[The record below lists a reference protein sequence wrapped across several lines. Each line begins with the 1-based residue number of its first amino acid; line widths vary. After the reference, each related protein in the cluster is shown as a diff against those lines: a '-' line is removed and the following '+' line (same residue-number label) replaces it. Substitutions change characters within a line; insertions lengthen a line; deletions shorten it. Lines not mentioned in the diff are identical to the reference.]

1 MLLRMEKAD
10 WTCAW
15 VRVLSVF
22 WVVLGAVFALVW
34 AGPTW
39 AAPHSEPFQL
49 AQNGSTVIYLNDK
62 PITQL
67 QAPFTS
73 ATMLYLPVKL
83 LEHLGLRVEIDAV
96 HHSARLMRPG
106 VFYLVKEG
114 SRQVTWNQQG
124 MMISNAPIWQQDT
137 LFVPRSL
144 LANLGIGFSY
154 NKANNEIHIT
164 KDLNTFRAVNL
175 LPSDVYT
182 RLVIEFQ
189 QPPVYHLQESEQGIT
204 LDFYGAEVP
213 EPEQFTP
220 ESSDV
225 LFKGL
230 KIQQIGRGIVRLQIL
245 KNYPSPHRL
254 FWLDK
259 PDRLM
264 VDLVKVFQTDKS
276 TQLAPGVKYT
286 RTYQGFGFGPVT
298 YYSLEILPG
307 SGLALVPGLAGQ
319 DRGLGKGFSKEPV
332 STMAR
337 RSNALAA
344 INAGYFNQAGVPLG
358 ILIKDGEFISSP
370 IYGRTLLGISQSG
383 KLFIDQTEQTLAVEF
398 PLQNRER
405 LRFNAV
411 NLPRQNQQMVLYTPR
426 YGARTGTAPSE
437 ESIEL
442 QLLSDGTVQEIA
454 PANLPIPEDG
464 YVISAHGQG
473 ARWLKAN
480 AYVGMRAL
488 VYSQVLGQWEQVWH
502 IVGGGPRLIKQG
514 QLHVTSEQERFQP
527 DIAKGRAPRTALG
540 LGRNGEILLLVV
552 DGRQSQSKGLTLWE
566 LAGLLKEKGAVE
578 ALNFDGG
585 GSSAMVIRNQLVN
598 RPSDGQERPVAS
610 SLLLVKR

>member
-1 MLLRMEKAD
+1 MSILKGWMLALA
-10 WTCAW
+10 
-15 VRVLSVF
+15 LSLA
-22 WVVLGAVFALVW
+22 LGLGFQ
-34 AGPTW
+34 PSTE
-39 AAPHSEPFQL
+39 AAPAPLPVPAQPLRL
-49 AQNGSTVIYLNDK
+49 AQNSSTVIYLNDK

-67 QAPFTS
+67 QSPFTS

-83 LEHLGLRVEIDAV
+83 LEHLGLRVELDPA

-124 MMISNAPIWQQDT
+124 MMISHAPIWQQDT

-154 NKANNEIHIT
+154 NKANNEIHIS
-164 KDLNTFRAVNL
+164 KELNTFRAVNL

-189 QPPVYHLQESEQGIT
+189 QPPVYQLQESEQGIT
-204 LDFYGAEVP
+204 LDFYGAEVL

-230 KIQQIGRGIVRLQIL
+230 KIQQMGRGIVRLQIF

-264 VDLVKVFQTDKS
+264 VDLVKVFQEDKRS
-276 TQLAPGVKYT
+276 QVAPGVKYT

-298 YYSLEILPG
+298 YYSLEIQPG
-307 SGLALVPGLAGQ
+307 SGLKLVPELAGQ
-319 DRGLGKGFSKEPV
+319 GKGFVKERV

-358 ILIKDGEFISSP
+358 ILIKEGEFISSP
-370 IYGRTLLGISQSG
+370 IYGRTLLGLSQSG
-383 KLFIDQTEQTLAVEF
+383 TWFIDQTEHSLAVEF
-398 PLQNRER
+398 PLQNRMR
-405 LRFNAV
+405 MRFNAV

-426 YGARTGTAPSE
+426 YGAKTGTAPSE
-437 ESIEL
+437 EALEL
-442 QLLSDGTVQEIA
+442 QILSDGTVQAMA
-454 PANLPIPEDG
+454 PANLAIPEDG

-488 VYSQVLGQWEQVWH
+488 IYSQVLGQWEQILH
-502 IVGGGPRLIKQG
+502 MVGGGPRLIKNG
-514 QLHVTSEQERFQP
+514 QLHVTSEQERFQA

-540 LGRNGEILLLVV
+540 LGRNGEIILLVV

-598 RPSDGQERPVAS
+598 RPSDGRERPVAS
-610 SLLLVKR
+610 SLVLVKR

>member
-1 MLLRMEKAD
+1 MLALA
-10 WTCAW
+10 
-15 VRVLSVF
+15 LSLA
-22 WVVLGAVFALVW
+22 LGLGFQPVS
-34 AGPTW
+34 W
-39 AAPHSEPFQL
+39 AAAPLPVAAQPLRL
-49 AQNGSTVIYLNDK
+49 AQNSSTVIYLNDK

-67 QAPFTS
+67 QSPFTS

-83 LEHLGLRVEIDAV
+83 LEHLGLRVELDPA

-124 MMISNAPIWQQDT
+124 MMISHAPIWQQDT

-154 NKANNEIHIT
+154 NKANNEIHIS
-164 KDLNTFRAVNL
+164 KELNTFRAVNL

-189 QPPVYHLQESEQGIT
+189 QPPVYQLQESEQSIT

-230 KIQQIGRGIVRLQIL
+230 KIQQMGRGIVRLQIF

-264 VDLVKVFQTDKS
+264 VDLVKVFQEDKRS
-276 TQLAPGVKYT
+276 QVAPGVKYT

-298 YYSLEILPG
+298 YYSLEIQPG
-307 SGLALVPGLAGQ
+307 SGLKLMPELAGQ
-319 DRGLGKGFSKEPV
+319 GTGSGKGFVKEPV

-358 ILIKDGEFISSP
+358 ILIKEGEFISSP
-370 IYGRTLLGISQSG
+370 IYGRTLLGQSQSG
-383 KLFIDQTEQTLAVEF
+383 AWFIDQTEHSLAVEF
-398 PLQNRER
+398 PLQNRMR
-405 LRFNAV
+405 MRFNAV

-426 YGARTGTAPSE
+426 YGDKTGTAPSE
-437 ESIEL
+437 DALEL
-442 QLLSDGTVQEIA
+442 QILSDGTVQAMA
-454 PANLPIPEDG
+454 PANLAIPEDG

-488 VYSQVLGQWEQVWH
+488 IYSQVLGQWEQILH
-502 IVGGGPRLIKQG
+502 MVGGGPRLIKNG
-514 QLHVTSEQERFQP
+514 QLHVTSEQERFQA

-540 LGRNGEILLLVV
+540 LGRNGEIILLVV

-598 RPSDGQERPVAS
+598 RPSDGRERPVAS
-610 SLLLVKR
+610 SLVLVKR

>member
-1 MLLRMEKAD
+1 MLALA
-10 WTCAW
+10 
-15 VRVLSVF
+15 LSLA
-22 WVVLGAVFALVW
+22 LGLGFQ
-34 AGPTW
+34 PSTE
-39 AAPHSEPFQL
+39 AAPAPLPVPAQPLRL
-49 AQNGSTVIYLNDK
+49 AQNSSTVIYLNDK

-67 QAPFTS
+67 QSPFTS

-83 LEHLGLRVEIDAV
+83 LEHLGLRVELDPA

-124 MMISNAPIWQQDT
+124 MMISHAPIWQQDT

-154 NKANNEIHIT
+154 NKANNEIHIS
-164 KDLNTFRAVNL
+164 KELNTFRAVNL

-189 QPPVYHLQESEQGIT
+189 QPPVYQLQESEQGIT
-204 LDFYGAEVP
+204 LDFYGAEVL

-230 KIQQIGRGIVRLQIL
+230 KIQQMGRGIVRLQIF

-264 VDLVKVFQTDKS
+264 VDLVKVFQEDKRS
-276 TQLAPGVKYT
+276 QVAPGVKYT

-298 YYSLEILPG
+298 YYSLEIQPG
-307 SGLALVPGLAGQ
+307 SGLKLVPELAGQ
-319 DRGLGKGFSKEPV
+319 GKGFVKERV

-358 ILIKDGEFISSP
+358 ILIKEGEFISSP
-370 IYGRTLLGISQSG
+370 IYGRTLLGLSQSG
-383 KLFIDQTEQTLAVEF
+383 TWFIDQTEHSLAVEF
-398 PLQNRER
+398 PLQNRMR
-405 LRFNAV
+405 MRFNAV

-426 YGARTGTAPSE
+426 YGAKTGTAPSE
-437 ESIEL
+437 EALEL
-442 QLLSDGTVQEIA
+442 QILSDGTVQAMA
-454 PANLPIPEDG
+454 PANLAIPEDG

-488 VYSQVLGQWEQVWH
+488 IYSQVLGQWEQILH
-502 IVGGGPRLIKQG
+502 MVGGGPRLIKNG
-514 QLHVTSEQERFQP
+514 QLHVTSEQERFQA

-540 LGRNGEILLLVV
+540 LGRNGEIILLVV

-598 RPSDGQERPVAS
+598 RPSDGRERPVAS
-610 SLLLVKR
+610 SLVLVKR

>member
-1 MLLRMEKAD
+1 ML
-10 WTCAW
+10 
-15 VRVLSVF
+15 VLALSLA
-22 WVVLGAVFALVW
+22 LGLGFQ
-34 AGPTW
+34 PSSW
-39 AAPHSEPFQL
+39 AAAQPLRL
-49 AQNGSTVIYLNDK
+49 AQNSSTVIYLNDK

-67 QAPFTS
+67 QSPFTS

-83 LEHLGLRVEIDAV
+83 LEHLGLRVELDPA

-124 MMISNAPIWQQDT
+124 MMISHAPIWQQDT

-154 NKANNEIHIT
+154 NKANNEIHIS
-164 KDLNTFRAVNL
+164 KELNTFRAVNL

-189 QPPVYHLQESEQGIT
+189 QPPVYQLQESEQSIT

-230 KIQQIGRGIVRLQIL
+230 KIQQMGRGIVRLQIF

-264 VDLVKVFQTDKS
+264 VDLVKVFQEDKRS
-276 TQLAPGVKYT
+276 QVAPGVKYT

-298 YYSLEILPG
+298 YYSLEIQPG
-307 SGLALVPGLAGQ
+307 SGLKLVPELAGQ
-319 DRGLGKGFSKEPV
+319 GTGSGKGFVKEPV

-358 ILIKDGEFISSP
+358 ILIKEGEFISSP
-370 IYGRTLLGISQSG
+370 IYGRTLLGQSQSG
-383 KLFIDQTEQTLAVEF
+383 AWFIDQTEHSLAVEF
-398 PLQNRER
+398 PLQNRMR
-405 LRFNAV
+405 MRFNAV

-426 YGARTGTAPSE
+426 YGDKTGTAPSE
-437 ESIEL
+437 DALEL
-442 QLLSDGTVQEIA
+442 QILSDGTVQAMA
-454 PANLPIPEDG
+454 PANLAIPEDG

-488 VYSQVLGQWEQVWH
+488 IYSQVLGQWEQILH
-502 IVGGGPRLIKQG
+502 MVGGGPRLIKNG
-514 QLHVTSEQERFQP
+514 QLHVTSEQERFQA

-540 LGRNGEILLLVV
+540 LGPNGEIILLVV

-598 RPSDGQERPVAS
+598 RPSDGRERPVAS
-610 SLLLVKR
+610 SLVLVKR

>member
-1 MLLRMEKAD
+1 MLRGWLLAF
-10 WTCAW
+10 A
-15 VRVLSVF
+15 LSL
-22 WVVLGAVFALVW
+22 VLGLGFQPLSGATPAPL
-34 AGPTW
+34 P
-39 AAPHSEPFQL
+39 AAAQPLRL
-49 AQNGSTVIYLNDK
+49 AQNSSTVIYLNDK

-67 QAPFTS
+67 QSPFTS

-83 LEHLGLRVEIDAV
+83 LEHLGLRVELDPA

-124 MMISNAPIWQQDT
+124 MMISHAPIWQQDT

-154 NKANNEIHIT
+154 NKANNEIHIS

-189 QPPVYHLQESEQGIT
+189 QPPVYQLQESEQSLT

-230 KIQQIGRGIVRLQIL
+230 KIQQMGRGIVRLQIF

-264 VDLVKVFQTDKS
+264 VDLVKVFQEEKS
-276 TQLAPGVKYT
+276 VQVAPGVKYT
-286 RTYQGFGFGPVT
+286 RTYQGLGFGPVT
-298 YYSLEILPG
+298 HYSLEIQPG
-307 SGLALVPGLAGQ
+307 SGLKLVPELAGQ
-319 DRGLGKGFSKEPV
+319 GTGFGKGFVKEPV
-332 STMAR
+332 SAMAR

-358 ILIKDGEFISSP
+358 ILIKEGEFISSP
-370 IYGRTLLGISQSG
+370 IYGRTLLGLTQSG
-383 KLFIDQTEQTLAVEF
+383 KWFIDQTEHSLAVEF
-398 PLQNRER
+398 PLQNRQR
-405 LRFNAV
+405 MRFNAV

-426 YGARTGTAPSE
+426 YGAKTGTAPSE
-437 ESIEL
+437 DALEL
-442 QLLSDGTVQEIA
+442 QILSDGTVQAMA
-454 PANLPIPEDG
+454 PANLAIPEDG

-488 VYSQVLGQWEQVWH
+488 VYSQVLGQWEQILH
-502 IVGGGPRLIKQG
+502 MVGGGPRLIKNG
-514 QLHVTSEQERFQP
+514 QLHVTSEQERFQA

-540 LGRNGEILLLVV
+540 LGRNGEIILLVV

-598 RPSDGQERPVAS
+598 RPSDGRERPVAS
-610 SLLLVKR
+610 SLVLVKR

>member
-1 MLLRMEKAD
+1 MLRGWML
-10 WTCAW
+10 
-15 VRVLSVF
+15 VLALSLA
-22 WVVLGAVFALVW
+22 LGLGFQ
-34 AGPTW
+34 PSSW
-39 AAPHSEPFQL
+39 AAAQPLRL
-49 AQNGSTVIYLNDK
+49 AQNSSTVIYLNDK

-67 QAPFTS
+67 QSPFTS

-83 LEHLGLRVEIDAV
+83 LEHLGLRVELDPA

-124 MMISNAPIWQQDT
+124 MMISHAPIWQQDT

-154 NKANNEIHIT
+154 NKANNEIHIS
-164 KDLNTFRAVNL
+164 KELNTFRAVNL

-189 QPPVYHLQESEQGIT
+189 QPPVYQLQESEQSIT

-230 KIQQIGRGIVRLQIL
+230 KIQQMGRGIVRLQIF

-264 VDLVKVFQTDKS
+264 VDLVKVFQEDKRS
-276 TQLAPGVKYT
+276 QVAPGVKYT

-298 YYSLEILPG
+298 YYSLEIQPG
-307 SGLALVPGLAGQ
+307 SGLKLVPELAGQ
-319 DRGLGKGFSKEPV
+319 GTGSGKGFVKEPV

-358 ILIKDGEFISSP
+358 ILIKEGEFISSP
-370 IYGRTLLGISQSG
+370 IYGRTLLGQSQSG
-383 KLFIDQTEQTLAVEF
+383 AWFIDQTEHSLAVEF
-398 PLQNRER
+398 PLQNRMR
-405 LRFNAV
+405 MRFNAV

-426 YGARTGTAPSE
+426 YGDKTGTAPSE
-437 ESIEL
+437 DALEL
-442 QLLSDGTVQEIA
+442 QILSDGTVQAMA
-454 PANLPIPEDG
+454 PANLAIPEDG

-488 VYSQVLGQWEQVWH
+488 IYSQVLGQWEQILH
-502 IVGGGPRLIKQG
+502 MVGGGPRLIKNG
-514 QLHVTSEQERFQP
+514 QLHVTSEQERFQA

-540 LGRNGEILLLVV
+540 LGPNGEIILLVV

-598 RPSDGQERPVAS
+598 RPSDGRERPVAS
-610 SLLLVKR
+610 SLVLVKR

>member
-1 MLLRMEKAD
+1 MSMLRGWLLAL
-10 WTCAW
+10 A
-15 VRVLSVF
+15 
-22 WVVLGAVFALVW
+22 LGLAMGLGFQ
-34 AGPTW
+34 PSSW
-39 AAPHSEPFQL
+39 AATQPLRL
-49 AQNGSTVIYLNDK
+49 AQNSSTVIYLNDK

-67 QAPFTS
+67 QSPFTS

-83 LEHLGLRVEIDAV
+83 LEHLGLRVELDPA

-124 MMISNAPIWQQDT
+124 MMISHAPIWQQDT

-154 NKANNEIHIT
+154 NKANNEIHIS
-164 KDLNTFRAVNL
+164 KELNTFRAVNL

-189 QPPVYHLQESEQGIT
+189 QAPVYQLQESEQSLT

-230 KIQQIGRGIVRLQIL
+230 KIQQMGRGIVRLQIF

-264 VDLVKVFQTDKS
+264 VDLVKVFQEEKS
-276 TQLAPGVKYT
+276 VQVAPGVKYT
-286 RTYQGFGFGPVT
+286 RTYQGLGFGPVT
-298 YYSLEILPG
+298 HYSLEIQPG
-307 SGLALVPGLAGQ
+307 SGLKLVPELAGQ
-319 DRGLGKGFSKEPV
+319 GTGFGKGFVKEPV
-332 STMAR
+332 SAMAR

-358 ILIKDGEFISSP
+358 ILIKEGEFISSP
-370 IYGRTLLGISQSG
+370 IYGRTLLGLTQSG
-383 KLFIDQTEQTLAVEF
+383 KWFIDQTEHSLAVEF
-398 PLQNRER
+398 PLQNRQR
-405 LRFNAV
+405 MRFNAV

-426 YGARTGTAPSE
+426 YGAKTGTAPSE
-437 ESIEL
+437 EALEL
-442 QLLSDGTVQEIA
+442 QILSDGTVQAMA
-454 PANLPIPEDG
+454 PANLAIPEDG

-488 VYSQVLGQWEQVWH
+488 VYSQVLGQWEQILH
-502 IVGGGPRLIKQG
+502 MVGGGPRLIKNG
-514 QLHVTSEQERFQP
+514 QLHVTSEQERFQA

-540 LGRNGEILLLVV
+540 LGRNGEIILLVV
-552 DGRQSQSKGLTLWE
+552 DGRQTQSKGLTLWE

-598 RPSDGQERPVAS
+598 RPSDGRERPVAS
-610 SLLLVKR
+610 SLVLVKR

>member
-1 MLLRMEKAD
+1 MLRGWLLAL
-10 WTCAW
+10 A
-15 VRVLSVF
+15 
-22 WVVLGAVFALVW
+22 LGLAMGLGFQ
-34 AGPTW
+34 PSSW
-39 AAPHSEPFQL
+39 AATQPLRL
-49 AQNGSTVIYLNDK
+49 AQNSSTVIYLNDK

-67 QAPFTS
+67 QSPFTS

-83 LEHLGLRVEIDAV
+83 LEHLGLRVELDPA

-124 MMISNAPIWQQDT
+124 MMISHAPIWQQDT

-154 NKANNEIHIT
+154 NKANNEIHIS
-164 KDLNTFRAVNL
+164 KELNTFRAVNL

-189 QPPVYHLQESEQGIT
+189 QAPVYQLQESEQSLT

-230 KIQQIGRGIVRLQIL
+230 KIQQMGRGIVRLQIF

-264 VDLVKVFQTDKS
+264 VDLVKVFQEEKS
-276 TQLAPGVKYT
+276 VQVAPGVKYT
-286 RTYQGFGFGPVT
+286 RTYQGLGFGPVT
-298 YYSLEILPG
+298 HYSLEIQPG
-307 SGLALVPGLAGQ
+307 SGLKLVPELAGQ
-319 DRGLGKGFSKEPV
+319 GTGFGKGFVKEPV
-332 STMAR
+332 SAMAR

-358 ILIKDGEFISSP
+358 ILIKEGEFISSP
-370 IYGRTLLGISQSG
+370 IYGRTLLGLTQSG
-383 KLFIDQTEQTLAVEF
+383 KWFIDQTEHSLAVEF
-398 PLQNRER
+398 PLQNRQR
-405 LRFNAV
+405 MRFNAV

-426 YGARTGTAPSE
+426 YGAKTGTAPSE
-437 ESIEL
+437 EALEL
-442 QLLSDGTVQEIA
+442 QILSDGTVQAMA
-454 PANLPIPEDG
+454 PANLAIPEDG

-488 VYSQVLGQWEQVWH
+488 VYSQVLGQWEQILH
-502 IVGGGPRLIKQG
+502 MVGGGPRLIKNG
-514 QLHVTSEQERFQP
+514 QLHVTSEQERFQA

-540 LGRNGEILLLVV
+540 LGRNGEIILLVV
-552 DGRQSQSKGLTLWE
+552 DGRQTQSKGLTLWE

-598 RPSDGQERPVAS
+598 RPSDGRERPVAS
-610 SLLLVKR
+610 SLVLVKR